1 MSFDL
6 PDLGLSSDNLYIC
19 MLHYCIFPCFGYFN
33 IIFHKS
39 YIIFVQHLLYS
50 YHSSIYVFSIQ
61 TVSFGVTINRAWNF
75 NKSYRFDINIYIGS
89 IFVFYIRAV
98 CLRAHHKQG
107 VGPWGRLVRLKI
119 LSAILSTNTTR
130 CFLDIWWKSYLFS
143 IVANLIWR
151 DHIF

>member
-1 MSFDL
+1 MNPIIAKYVLRLVGSWVAV
-6 PDLGLSSDNLYIC
+6 SESTYIC
-19 MLHYCIFPCFGYFN
+19 MLHYCIVPCVGCFN
-33 IIFHKS
+33 I
-39 YIIFVQHLLYS
+39 
-50 YHSSIYVFSIQ
+50 
-61 TVSFGVTINRAWNF
+61 
-75 NKSYRFDINIYIGS
+75 SYRFNINIYIGS
-89 IFVFYIRAV
+89 IFVFYIRAI

-151 DHIF
+151 AYLIFVIFFTQAKLLENKIYTEKTRKLRQNTQ